1 MNGMAITKVLKSGY
15 KVVTS
20 TTKGA
25 LGEKNLT
32 ETLTNVYAPNGKL
45 VLSRN
50 KGVFKNWDSGST
62 MMKLPDGIKGN
73 FIARNI
79 EIYPPNILGGA
90 PKYDSVSI
98 TKDTFRPKN
107 AGNMSFVSGSTIDQ
121 NGHIYGHSLKYNEP
135 IKTAINPEKHSIVK
149 SLIKKVF
156 G

>member
-1 MNGMAITKVLKSGY
+1 MNGTAITRVLKSGY

-20 TTKGA
+20 ASKGA

-32 ETLTNVYAPNGKL
+32 ETFTKVYAPNGKL
-45 VLSRN
+45 VLARD

-62 MMKLPDGIKGN
+62 AMKLPDGIKGN
-73 FIARNI
+73 FITQNT
-79 EIYPPNILGGA
+79 EIYPPNILGGT
-90 PKYDSVSI
+90 PKYDSVCI

-121 NGHIYGHSLKYNEP
+121 NGNIYGHSLKYNEP
-135 IKTAINPEKHSIVK
+135 IKTAINPEKHSIVQ
-149 SLIKKVF
+149 SLVKKVF

>member
-20 TTKGA
+20 ATKGA

-32 ETLTNVYAPNGKL
+32 ETLTRVYAPDGKL
-45 VLSRN
+45 VLARN
-50 KGVFKNWDSGST
+50 KGVFKNWNSDSTG
-62 MMKLPDGIKGN
+62 MKLPDGIKGN
-73 FIARNI
+73 FITRNT

-90 PKYDSVSI
+90 PKYDCVSI
-98 TKDTFRPKN
+98 TKNTFRPKN

-121 NGHIYGHSLKYNEP
+121 SGNIYGHSLKYDEP
-135 IKTAINPEKHSIVK
+135 VKTVINPEKHSIVQ
-149 SLIKKVF
+149 SLVKKVF